1 MGGELQG
8 QTTRVE
14 MGVNDAMIHFIET
27 RLQDLVDH
35 LLHKHLQGLLVVWLT
50 TSGLA
55 HKVVVGNQAG
65 HGVVVWVSIDNGANV
80 ATKVEG
86 AFLGWNRIDINEKL

>member
-1 MGGELQG
+1 MESMGKLQG

-14 MGVNDAMIHFIET
+14 MGVNDATIHFIET

-50 TSGLA
+50 TSAQTLLDWLI
-55 HKVVVGNQAG
+55 K
-65 HGVVVWVSIDNGANV
+65 
-80 ATKVEG
+80 
-86 AFLGWNRIDINEKL
+86 